1 MFMLLPRIVNPNWGE
16 GGTRFRGGMKHRSSM
31 VFRQPIEVCPFLKI
45 WGDWPG
51 WHGLRINWF
60 LLLRRTSPMTAE
72 KAGPIRILIA
82 DDHPILREGMR
93 SIIAMQSDMEIVGEA
108 SNGLEAVALYDE
120 LQPDVVLMD
129 LRMPEMNGV
138 DAIAK
143 IKSKYRN
150 ACILVLTTYSGDANA
165 LTAIRH
171 GASGFLLKSS
181 LRRELLTAIRSVYSG
196 KRHLDPDVAQ
206 EIALHALQET
216 LTPREIDIL
225 QLIAGGHSNKQIA
238 WRLQVAEDTVKSNI
252 KNIFGKLEVND
263 RTHAVT
269 TAARR
274 GIIEL

>member
-1 MFMLLPRIVNPNWGE
+1 
-16 GGTRFRGGMKHRSSM
+16 
-31 VFRQPIEVCPFLKI
+31 
-45 WGDWPG
+45 
-51 WHGLRINWF
+51 
-60 LLLRRTSPMTAE
+60 MTAD

-93 SIIAMQSDMEIVGEA
+93 AIIAMQPDMEIVGEA

-143 IKSKYRN
+143 IKSKYRT

-165 LTAIRH
+165 LTAIRQ

>member
-1 MFMLLPRIVNPNWGE
+1 
-16 GGTRFRGGMKHRSSM
+16 
-31 VFRQPIEVCPFLKI
+31 
-45 WGDWPG
+45 
-51 WHGLRINWF
+51 
-60 LLLRRTSPMTAE
+60 MTAE

-181 LRRELLTAIRSVYSG
+181 LRRELLAAIRSVYSG